1 MGPVFLPM
9 RATAT
14 PEQSAALFQGSG
26 DMATNGQVEAK
37 DVFAAARRL
46 NGQAVRTPLLRC
58 AALDTLTGGRI
69 LLKAE
74 NLQIGGA
81 FKFRGAYNRLVQL
94 DARARE
100 AGVVAWSSGNHAQ
113 GIAAAGTRLG
123 VRTTVIMPADAPAIK
138 VQNTKRLGAEIVLY
152 DRLKQS
158 REAIGQRMSMER
170 GATLVPS
177 YDDPHVIAGQGTVGL
192 EIVEQSTD
200 LVGAVPN
207 AVLVPCGGGGL
218 VAGCALALEATSP
231 ATQVYSVEPA
241 TYDDTARSLASGKR
255 VEVNPGARTICD
267 ALLAPT
273 PGDLTFPI
281 NLRLLSGGLAVSDE
295 MVMAATAFAWRELK
309 LVLEPSGAVA
319 LAAAL
324 HGVFDCSNKTV
335 AVVLSGGNVDPDVY
349 RRVLETA

>member
-1 MGPVFLPM
+1 
-9 RATAT
+9 
-14 PEQSAALFQGSG
+14 
-26 DMATNGQVEAK
+26 MASSHAVEAK
-37 DVFAAARRL
+37 DIFAAAQRL
-46 NGQAVRTPLLRC
+46 SGQAVRTPLLRC
-58 AALDTLTGGRI
+58 AALDVLTGGRI

-94 DARARE
+94 DARGRE

-138 VQNTKRLGAEIVLY
+138 VQNTRRLGAEIVLY
-152 DRLKQS
+152 DRHTQS
-158 REAIGQRMSMER
+158 REAIGLRMSVER

-177 YDDPHVIAGQGTVGL
+177 YDDPHVIAGQGTVGV
-192 EIVEQSTD
+192 EIVQQSVE
-200 LVGAVPN
+200 LIGAAPA

-218 VAGCALALEATSP
+218 VAGCAVALAATSS
-231 ATQVYSVEPA
+231 ATLVYSVEPVG
-241 TYDDTARSLASGKR
+241 YEDTARSLSLGKR
-255 VEVNPGARTICD
+255 IETSNGARTICD
-267 ALLAPT
+267 ALLAPL
-273 PGDLTFPI
+273 PGELTFPI
-281 NLRLLSGGLAVSDE
+281 NNRLLAGGLAVTDE

-309 LVLEPSGAVA
+309 LVVEPSGAVA

>member
-1 MGPVFLPM
+1 
-9 RATAT
+9 
-14 PEQSAALFQGSG
+14 
-26 DMATNGQVEAK
+26 MAMNLAVDAK
-37 DVFAAARRL
+37 DVLAAARRL
-46 NGQAVRTPLLRC
+46 SGQAVRTPLLSC
-58 AALDTLTGGRI
+58 PALDALTGGRM

-94 DARARE
+94 DARERE

-138 VQNTKRLGAEIVLY
+138 VENTKRLGAEIVLY
-152 DRLKQS
+152 DRQTQS
-158 REAIGQRMSMER
+158 REAIGHRMSVER

-177 YDDPHVIAGQGTVGL
+177 YDDPHIIAGQGTVGL
-192 EIVEQSTD
+192 EIVEQSTA
-200 LVGAVPN
+200 LVGTAPD

-218 VAGCALALEATSP
+218 IAGCALAIAAASP
-231 ATQVYSVEPA
+231 SSHVYSVEPA
-241 TYDDTARSLASGKR
+241 GYDDTARSLAEGRR
-255 VEVNPGARTICD
+255 VEAQPRVRTICD

-273 PGDLTFPI
+273 PGELTFPI
-281 NLRLLSGGLAVSDE
+281 NRRLLAGGFAVSDQ
-295 MVMAATAFAWRELK
+295 MVLAACAFAWRELK
-309 LVLEPSGAVA
+309 LVVEPGGAVA

-335 AVVLSGGNVDPDVY
+335 AIVLSGGNVDPNVY
-349 RRVLETA
+349 RRVLEIA